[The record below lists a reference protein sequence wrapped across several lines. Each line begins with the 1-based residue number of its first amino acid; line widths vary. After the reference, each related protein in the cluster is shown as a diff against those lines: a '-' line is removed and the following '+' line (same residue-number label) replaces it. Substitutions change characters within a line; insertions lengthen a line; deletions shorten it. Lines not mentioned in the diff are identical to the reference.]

1 MCNLQQI
8 CIVIEAIDNL
18 CTLII
23 SVTSFCLVP
32 GTGLFGACNN
42 KRPFILFSKLT
53 TINPSTIIVSILLF
67 LFCTH
72 FQVALVFWRDSSSF
86 ILGLTKLSTA
96 LSGMGLTSAG
106 QRNSWLP
113 SVLGPDRVQTPARTP
128 V

>member
-8 CIVIEAIDNL
+8 CTVIEVVNNL
-18 CTLII
+18 CTLLIC
-23 SVTSFCLVP
+23 VTNFCLVP
-32 GTGLFGACNN
+32 GTGLSGVCNN

-53 TINPSTIIVSILLF
+53 TINLSTIIVSILLF

-72 FQVALVFWRDSSSF
+72 FQVALVFWRGSSSF

-96 LSGMGLTSAG
+96 LSGMGLASAG

-113 SVLGPDRVQTPARTP
+113 SVVGPDRV
-128 V
+128 